1 MKAREQNDY
10 FIGLDL
16 GTSSIKGV
24 LINQSGDVISSHSL
38 STNLTHPQ
46 DGWVELEPLKYYYDI
61 CAIIQKLVV
70 AAGGEVKA
78 IAMAAASGNT
88 MLSTENGVP
97 LTNIISWLDQRKT
110 RSPSQFSVQEVKQIT
125 GWPCVDSFPLAH
137 LSWLRCNRPEFYEKA
152 DKYCMNTDWLAFKMT
167 RQWAM
172 DYSTATTFH
181 LQDQVNRKYH
191 QPYLEKLGIQ
201 EENLS
206 SLIPSG
212 KIIGNLTSAAA
223 KDTGLSM
230 KTVMV
235 SGCFDHP
242 AAARA
247 AGVLEPGQ
255 LLLSCG
261 TSWVGFFPDP
271 SRENILKAELLCDPF
286 LSDNNGPW
294 GAIFSVSSIGRTID
308 WYVENLIAPNEKNKF
323 QVFDELAAKAH
334 PGAGGL
340 KIDLRKTPAQINDTR
355 ENISRAVMESAAELL
370 NEKLKNLASYGI
382 EFKTAI
388 MVGGPS
394 KSPIWPSIIAETTN
408 LELSVA
414 CQFTGAKG
422 AAMLAG
428 IGVGTYKNERDAYG
442 HVGDKNVNRL

>member
-1 MKAREQNDY
+1 MKFEKHNY
-10 FIGLDL
+10 LIGLDL

-38 STNLTHPQ
+38 STNFIHPQ
-46 DGWVELEPLKYYYDI
+46 DGWAELEPLKYYYDI
-61 CAIIQKLVV
+61 CGIIRKL
-70 AAGGEVKA
+70 AAATGGEVKA

-110 RSPSQFSVQEVKQIT
+110 RSSSQFSVQDVKQIT

-137 LSWLRCNRPEFYEKA
+137 LSWLRNNRPELYEKA
-152 DKYCMNTDWLAFKMT
+152 GKYCMNTDWLAFKMT
-167 RQWAM
+167 NQWVM

-206 SLIPSG
+206 TLIPSG
-212 KIIGNLTSAAA
+212 KIIGNLTPAAA
-223 KDTGLSM
+223 KDTGLST

-247 AGVLEPGQ
+247 VGVLEPGQ
-255 LLLSCG
+255 LLISCG
-261 TSWVGFFPDP
+261 TSWVGFFPVP
-271 SRENILKAELLCDPF
+271 SRENILKAGLLCDPF

-294 GAIFSVSSIGRTID
+294 GAIFSVPHIGRTVD
-308 WYVENLIAPNEKNKF
+308 WYVDKLIAPNEKNKF
-323 QVFDELAAKAH
+323 QIFDELAAKAS
-334 PGAGGL
+334 PSAGGL
-340 KIDLRKTPAQINDTR
+340 KIDLRKTPTQINDTR

-370 NEKLKNLASYGI
+370 NEKLKNLASDGI

-408 LELSVA
+408 LKLSVA

-428 IGVGTYKNERDAYG
+428 IGVGIYKDEKDAYI
-442 HVGDKNVNRL
+442 HAGDKDAC